1 MGPQATVL
9 SPITPRLPLWGRL
22 LRLVSINLGL
32 LGFITMVTVPMNAE
46 QQTVLTLAGIVI
58 YLVIDRFFKSRAA
71 SLVLVVLSV
80 TVTSRYLFWR
90 LTDTLVF
97 EHVFQSILA
106 LGLMLA
112 ETYAGCLLTL
122 SYLQTAY
129 PLERKPVPLPADPD
143 DWPTVD
149 VYIPS
154 YNESL
159 DLVRPTVF
167 AAMGMDWPRDKMK
180 VWILDDG
187 RREEFRAF
195 AEEAGCGY
203 IIRPDNKGAKAG
215 NLNHAMRHTDG
226 EYIAIF
232 DCDHAPTR
240 AFLQLTVGWLV
251 RDARIALVQTPHH
264 FYSPD
269 PFERNLARKRPVPN
283 EGLLFYG
290 LTQQGND
297 MWNAAFFCGSCAVI
311 RRTALE
317 EIGGVPH
324 QTVTEDCHCAFLLQQ
339 RGWHTAFLRVP
350 LAAGLATERLALHVG
365 QRMRWARGML
375 QIMRQENT
383 LFAPGLLLHQR
394 LCYFTSGFSFMFALP
409 RIVFLTSPL
418 AFLFFGQSVI
428 AASPLAIIAYAGSHM
443 FHSVATTSRLNGR
456 NRHSFWAEIYEA
468 SLAVPLLPVTILTLL
483 DPKKGKFNVTDKG
496 GTLDEGYLDTKAVM
510 PNLVLLF
517 LLLVAFVIG
526 LYGIATTSGLPFQAY
541 LLNTIWCGMCLIP
554 VSASI
559 AVGREREQ
567 SRHHARVD
575 ADVPVDLHTQA
586 GAVIPCRSTNI
597 SLSGARLAI
606 DRPLGL
612 ADGDAVTVVFHTCG
626 EEIALRGHVLHWEG
640 SDAFLTFTIETLQ
653 EQSDVARL
661 FFGRPDAWLHWDH
674 WPKDK
679 PLGALK
685 DVVMATAEAVFRKYR
700 FGTVKHAKRAAAPQ
714 AQVRVSNV
722 LPPRAAAAAPGA
734 TASPRG
740 ATASPRGAE
749 PTVATT
755 PNRVSAGGVGAVVL
769 ALLLLTHP
777 AAAQSL
783 PLAPTTP
790 PSVQL
795 TTPPPDQAGGP
806 TLPPVIVQAPAA
818 PPAPPAPM
826 TATPLA
832 AAPAAAPAT
841 PSAATLPAGITP
853 ASTAPAAVAPQ
864 AAAAGPAPLPPGARE
879 EKLTLRQ
886 LGAGGPLQ
894 MRGITD
900 LQGVLFGLR
909 ADEVVTAAHLT
920 VFGGS
925 SPALIPS
932 LSQIA
937 ITLNEQSVGTIALDP
952 TRQSFGPLEFDL
964 DPLFFSELN
973 RLNFRFSGRYAVD
986 CNDPLS
992 GLLWATVS
1000 DLSTVTL
1007 RIERL
1012 PAQRDL
1018 AKLPE
1023 PLFDRRVLR
1032 GKLTL
1037 PFVLPETL
1045 GPAGLRAAAIAA
1057 SWFAEQADYRGA
1069 TFPVSRTDPPQGNAV
1084 VLAAGADAQAL
1095 LPQID
1100 GPTIALLA
1108 NPADPFG
1115 TLLVIAGRTEQEL
1128 GVAAT
1133 GLAIN
1138 HAGLTGTSAVVEQ
1151 ATAPTRVPYDA
1162 PRWLPSNGPVTFGS
1176 LVDRADLQANGFTPG
1191 PVRIPLRTAPDL
1203 FTWRNG
1209 SLPVSINFRA
1219 PPGPIDDTS
1228 VSRLDVSLS
1237 GSYLR
1242 SFPLSDGPQF
1252 PPLAWLAAQWQSL
1265 FGGPSAVHHASVGLP
1280 PYLLFGR
1287 DELQLRFDMRP
1298 LARGNCT
1305 AIPGDIRSAI
1315 DPDSTVDISHA
1326 WRYARMPNVGL
1337 FASAGFPF
1345 TKLADLSSTAAV
1357 LPEHPNTIEEGV
1369 FLDTIGYLANIVGYP
1384 ATGLLVVQPGSLNTA
1399 ASKDLLV
1406 FGSLSR
1412 QPALA
1417 TLLQGGTLQVN
1428 GGRLTATMPDMLQ
1441 DIRSVLLTNQPDH
1454 AERGR
1459 VVLAL
1464 NEAGDGMGA
1473 IIGVESKLQA
1483 GRSVVALTGL
1493 TPAAMAEMAAILRD
1507 PEQSGKIQ
1515 GDISIE
1521 TGGRVSAFRASQNYE
1536 VGDIPFWLRAQLLI
1550 GGRPERAALLLLATA
1565 CLIGI
1570 PFFWMLRRRAA
1581 MRLRARSIKS

>member
-1 MGPQATVL
+1 MGPQVRGIE
-9 SPITPRLPLWGRL
+9 PINPRLPVGGRL
-22 LRLVSINLGL
+22 LRFASINLGL
-32 LGFITMVTVPMNAE
+32 LGFITMVTVPMDAE
-46 QQTVLTLAGIVI
+46 QQSALTLAGIAI
-58 YLVIDRFFKSRAA
+58 FLVINRFFASRRA

-80 TVTSRYLFWR
+80 TITARYLFWR

-112 ETYAGCLLTL
+112 EIYAGCLLTL

-129 PLERKPVPLPADPD
+129 PLERKPVPLPADPQE
-143 DWPTVD
+143 WPTID

-167 AAMGMDWPRDKMK
+167 AAMAMDWPRDKMK

-187 RREEFRAF
+187 RREDFRAF

-240 AFLQLTVGWLV
+240 AFLQLTLGWLV

-383 LFAPGLLLHQR
+383 LFAPGLKLHQR

-443 FHSVATTSRLNGR
+443 FHSVATTSRLNGH

-510 PNLVLLF
+510 PNLILLF

-526 LYGIATTSGLPFQAY
+526 LFGTFTTAGLTFQAY

-575 ADVPVDLHTQA
+575 ADVPVELHLASGT
-586 GAVIPCRSTNI
+586 VIPCRSTNI

-612 ADGDAVTVVFHTCG
+612 ADGDAVHVVFHTCG
-626 EEIALRGHVLHWEG
+626 EEIGLRATVLHWEG
-640 SDAFLTFTIETLQ
+640 SDAFLTFMVESLQ

-674 WPKDK
+674 WPKDR
-679 PLGALK
+679 PLRALG

-700 FGTVKHAKRAAAPQ
+700 FGTVKHARRAAAPQ
-714 AQVRVSNV
+714 AKVRVSNV
-722 LPPRAAAAAPGA
+722 LPPRA
-734 TASPRG
+734 
-740 ATASPRGAE
+740 
-749 PTVATT
+749 
-755 PNRVSAGGVGAVVL
+755 VGAVML
-769 ALLLLTHP
+769 ALLLGTGA

-783 PLAPTTP
+783 PVPPTTP

-795 TTPPPDQAGGP
+795 TTPPPAFSASP
-806 TLPPVIVQAPAA
+806 TPAQVATPAVAAPVAA
-818 PPAPPAPM
+818 PP
-826 TATPLA
+826 PLL
-832 AAPAAAPAT
+832 
-841 PSAATLPAGITP
+841 PS
-853 ASTAPAAVAPQ
+853 
-864 AAAAGPAPLPPGARE
+864 GPAPLPPGARE
-879 EKLTLRQ
+879 VKLTLHD
-886 LGAGGPLQ
+886 LGAFGPLQ
-894 MRGITD
+894 MRGVTD

-909 ADEVVTAAHLT
+909 ADEVVTSAHLT
-920 VFGGS
+920 VIGGS
-925 SPALIPS
+925 SPSLIPS

-937 ITLNEQSVGTIALDP
+937 VTLNEQSIGTIALDP
-952 TRQSFGPLEFDL
+952 TRQSFGPVAFEL
-964 DPLFFSELN
+964 DPLYFSELN

-1000 DLSTVTL
+1000 DLSTVAM

-1012 PAQRDL
+1012 PQSRDL

-1023 PLFDRRVLR
+1023 PLFDRRVMR
-1032 GKLTL
+1032 GQLSL
-1037 PFVLPETL
+1037 PFVLPETI
-1045 GPAGLRAAAIAA
+1045 GSAGLRAAAIAA

-1069 TFPVSRTDPPQGNAV
+1069 SFPVSRTAPPQGNAV
-1084 VLAAGADAQAL
+1084 VLASGADAQAL
-1095 LPQID
+1095 LPRLD
-1100 GPTIALLA
+1100 GPTVALLA
-1108 NPADPFG
+1108 NPSDPFG

-1138 HAGLTGTSAVVEQ
+1138 HAGLTGTLAVVQQ
-1151 ATAPTRVPYDA
+1151 ATAPTRAPYDA
-1162 PRWLPSNGPVTFGS
+1162 PRWLPSRGPVTFGS
-1176 LVDRADLQANGFTPG
+1176 LVDRADLQSNGFTPG

-1209 SLPVSINFRA
+1209 NLPVHVNFRA
-1219 PPGPIDDTS
+1219 PPGPITDVS
-1228 VSRLDVSLS
+1228 ASRLDVSLS
-1237 GSYLR
+1237 NAYLT
-1242 SFPLSDGPQF
+1242 SFPLAEGPQF
-1252 PPLAWLAAQWQSL
+1252 PPLAWFAARWQSL
-1265 FGGPSAVHHASVGLP
+1265 FGGPSEVHRGTVGLP

-1298 LARGNCT
+1298 MARGDCT
-1305 AIPGDIRSAI
+1305 AIPGDIHAAI
-1315 DPDSTVDISHA
+1315 DPDSTVDISPA
-1326 WRYARMPNVGL
+1326 WRFARMPNVGL

-1357 LPEHPNTIEEGV
+1357 LPERPSTIEEGA

-1384 ATGLLVVQPGSLNTA
+1384 ATGLLVVPPTALNTA

-1417 TLLQGGTLQVN
+1417 TLLKGGTLQVE
-1428 GGRLTATMPDMLQ
+1428 GGKLTADLPDMLQ
-1441 DIRSVLLTNQPDH
+1441 DIRALLVTNAPDH

-1473 IIGVESKLQA
+1473 IIGVESKLQS
-1483 GRSVVALTGL
+1483 GRSVVAVTGL
-1493 TPAAMAEMAAILRD
+1493 TPAAMAEMVGILRD

-1515 GDISIE
+1515 GDISIA
-1521 TGGRVSAFRASQNYE
+1521 TAGRVSAFRASENYE
-1536 VGDIPFWLRAQLLI
+1536 VGDLPFWLRAQLLI
-1550 GGRPERAALLLLATA
+1550 GGRPERAALLLLVTS
-1565 CLIGI
+1565 CLVGI

-1581 MRLRARSIKS
+1581 IRMRARSFKS